1 VAALL
6 QFTLT
11 HKLPSTPEGELRP
24 ALAALAARSRRTAER
39 IVAGP
44 RWKLRV
50 VLLVLAFS
58 LFRAFPN
65 YNFLREAENQGTWRD
80 AAIKVQDPTADMARR
95 FPAASHEAK
104 LTFRI
109 TVPLLARTLHLGQ
122 VGMLALFALC
132 GVFTLYLTLDLSY
145 GITHSRV
152 AAAAVCLA
160 VACVWPGVLA
170 FHQLLGGFYDAVA
183 LCLVLAA
190 MWASAPLA
198 AVALFVAAWTDE
210 RTLLAGP
217 LVVVYAA
224 LRREPARLIA
234 IVAGGAGYAATRFW
248 FANAYSLH
256 TAFDGVGLAIFLK
269 EFNMVPLGIW
279 TGLGGCWLIV
289 AAGMWVL
296 VARRRFA
303 AALAFGLALCAV
315 IGAALVVEDVT
326 RSMAYTLPAVFVG
339 LIALMESEPPVA
351 IERLAA
357 ASALICVLV
366 PTYFTQSGNATWL
379 LPSVFQAIRL
389 ALYPR
394 LG

>member
-1 VAALL
+1 
-6 QFTLT
+6 
-11 HKLPSTPEGELRP
+11 
-24 ALAALAARSRRTAER
+24 
-39 IVAGP
+39 
-44 RWKLRV
+44 V

-58 LFRAFPN
+58 LLRAFPN
-65 YNFLREAENQGTWRD
+65 YNFLREAENRGTWRD
-80 AAIKVQDPTADMARR
+80 AAIKIQDPAADMVRV
-95 FPAASHEAK
+95 FPPASHEAK
-104 LTFRI
+104 LNFRL
-109 TVPLLARTLHLGQ
+109 TVPLLARALRLGRD
-122 VGMLALFALC
+122 GMLALFALC
-132 GVFTLYLTLDLSY
+132 GVVTLWLTLDLSY
-145 GITHSRV
+145 WITQRRIT
-152 AAAAVCLA
+152 AAAVCLG

-190 MWASAPLA
+190 MRAPALPA
-198 AVALFVAAWTDE
+198 AVAMFVAAWTDE
-210 RTLLAGP
+210 RVLLAGL
-217 LVVVYAA
+217 LVMVYAL
-224 LRREPARLIA
+224 LRHERARGIA
-234 IVAGGAGYAATRFW
+234 IMAGGLAYSVTRLW

-256 TAFDGVGLAIFLK
+256 TAFDGVGLGVLLK

-303 AALAFGLALCAV
+303 AAVGFGVALCVV

-326 RSMAYTLPAVFVG
+326 RSMAYTLPAVFA
-339 LIALMESEPPVA
+339 ALTALVESEPPLVNERVA
-351 IERLAA
+351 AD
-357 ASALICVLV
+357 SALVCALV

>member
-1 VAALL
+1 ML

-11 HKLPSTPEGELRP
+11 QKLPCTPEGELCP
-24 ALAALAARSRRTAER
+24 ALAALAARLRRTAER

-44 RWKLRV
+44 RWKARV

-58 LFRAFPN
+58 LLRAFPN

-80 AAIKVQDPTADMARR
+80 AAIKVQDPTADMGRR
-95 FPAASHEAK
+95 FPPASHEAK
-104 LTFRI
+104 LNFRL
-109 TVPLLARTLHLGQ
+109 TVPVLARTLHLGRD
-122 VGMLALFALC
+122 GMLALFALC
-132 GVFTLYLTLDLSY
+132 GVLTLYLTLDLSFR
-145 GITHSRV
+145 ITQNRI
-152 AAAAVCLA
+152 AAAAVCLG

-170 FHQLLGGFYDAVA
+170 FHQLLGGFYDAVG

-190 MWASAPLA
+190 MWAPAPLA
-198 AVALFVAAWTDE
+198 AIGLLAAAWTDE
-210 RTLLAGP
+210 RALLAGL
-217 LVVVYAA
+217 LVMVYAG
-224 LRREPARLIA
+224 LRREPGRLIA
-234 IVAGGAGYAATRFW
+234 IVAGGAAYGATRFW
-248 FANAYSLH
+248 FSNVYSLH
-256 TAFDGVGLAIFLK
+256 TAMEGVGPAIFLK

-289 AAGMWVL
+289 TGGLWVL

-303 AALAFGLALCAV
+303 AVLAFGLALCAV
-315 IGAALVVEDVT
+315 IGAALMVEDVT
-326 RSMAYTLPAVFVG
+326 RSMAYTLPAVFV
-339 LIALMESEPPVA
+339 ALTALVETEPPAV

-357 ASALICVLV
+357 ASALICALV

-379 LPSVFQAIRL
+379 LPAVFQAIRL

>member
-1 VAALL
+1 M
-6 QFTLT
+6 
-11 HKLPSTPEGELRP
+11 
-24 ALAALAARSRRTAER
+24 
-39 IVAGP
+39 
-44 RWKLRV
+44 
-50 VLLVLAFS
+50 LLVLAFS

-65 YNFLREAENQGTWRD
+65 YNFLRETENQRTWRD
-80 AAIKVQDPTADMARR
+80 AAIKGQELTADMARR
-95 FPAASHEAK
+95 FPPASHEAK
-104 LTFRI
+104 LNFRI
-109 TVPLLARTLHLGQ
+109 AVPLLARALHLGRD
-122 VGMLALFALC
+122 GMLALFALC
-132 GVFTLYLTLDLSY
+132 GVFTLYLTVDLSQR
-145 GITHSRV
+145 ITQSRIT
-152 AAAAVCLA
+152 AAAVCLG

-190 MWASAPLA
+190 MWAPAPLA

-210 RTLLAGP
+210 RALLAGL

-224 LRREPARLIA
+224 LRREPARVIA
-234 IVAGGAGYAATRFW
+234 IVAGGGVHAATRFW

-269 EFNMVPLGIW
+269 EFNIAPLGIW
-279 TGLGGCWLIV
+279 TGLGGCWLLV

-296 VARRRFA
+296 LVRRRFA
-303 AALAFGLALCAV
+303 AALAFALALCVV

-339 LIALMESEPPVA
+339 LIALVESEPPVA
-351 IERLAA
+351 IERLAS
-357 ASALICVLV
+357 ASAFICVLV

>member
-1 VAALL
+1 LY
-6 QFTLT
+6 
-11 HKLPSTPEGELRP
+11 P
-24 ALAALAARSRRTAER
+24 ALAALAARSRRTAEL

-44 RWKLRV
+44 RWQLRV

-80 AAIKVQDPTADMARR
+80 AAIKLQDPTADMARR
-95 FPAASHEAK
+95 FPPASHEAK

-109 TVPLLARTLHLGQ
+109 AVPLLARALHLGR

-145 GITHSRV
+145 RITQSRI
-152 AAAAVCLA
+152 AAAAVCLG

-183 LCLVLAA
+183 LCLVLVA
-190 MWASAPLA
+190 MWAPAPLA
-198 AVALFVAAWTDE
+198 AVALFVAAWSDE
-210 RTLLAGP
+210 RALLAGL

-224 LRREPARLIA
+224 LRREPARVIA
-234 IVAGGAGYAATRFW
+234 IVAGGAAYAATRLW
-248 FANAYSLH
+248 FANIYSLH

-289 AAGMWVL
+289 AAGIWVL
-296 VARRRFA
+296 LARRRFA
-303 AALAFGLALCAV
+303 AALAFGIALCAV

-339 LIALMESEPPVA
+339 LTALVESEPPAA

-357 ASALICVLV
+357 ASALACVLV

-379 LPSVFQAIRL
+379 LPSLFQAVRL